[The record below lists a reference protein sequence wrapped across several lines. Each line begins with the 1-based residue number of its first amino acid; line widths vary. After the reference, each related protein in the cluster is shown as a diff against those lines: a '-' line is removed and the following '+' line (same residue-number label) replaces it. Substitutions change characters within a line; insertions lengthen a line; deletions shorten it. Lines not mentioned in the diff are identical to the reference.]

1 MVSIKALEKKYYS
14 LIPHQDF
21 EALLSLALKK
31 TKEYIFTHPEYSLS
45 VSETL
50 RFFYFLWMYRRGY
63 SVAVLRGSKEFCG
76 LEFYVTKHTLIP
88 RPDTEI
94 MVEAA
99 CEYINRLQQT
109 TIILIDIGTGTG
121 CIPISILKKCS
132 DQKIIALATDSSA
145 AALRTAQKNSQAHRV
160 ILTLLKGNLLTPFFN
175 QHPDPKLLSEAAIVI
190 TANLPYLTQ
199 EQFESEP
206 SIQREPKSA
215 LVANE
220 NGLALYRELL
230 EQIKNNLL
238 PLYKNKVTLYF
249 EIDPSQ
255 SSLILSI
262 IKKCLPSASSEIDKD
277 FSGHNRLVTIT
288 LPTRS

>member
-76 LEFYVTKHTLIP
+76 LDFYVTTHTLIP

-94 MVEAA
+94 LVEAA
-99 CEYINRLQQT
+99 CEYISSLQQT

-132 DQKIIALATDSSA
+132 HQKIIALATDIASG
-145 AALRTAQKNSQAHRV
+145 ALKIAQKNSQLHQTK
-160 ILTLLKGNLLTPFFN
+160 LTLLKGNLLAPFFN
-175 QHPDPKLLSEAAIVI
+175 HQPNQAVLNESAIVI
-190 TANLPYLTQ
+190 TANLPYLTIG
-199 EQFESEP
+199 QFEAEK

-215 LVANE
+215 LVAAE
-220 NGLALYRELL
+220 NGLALYRQLL
-230 EQIKNNLL
+230 EQISRNLL
-238 PLYKNKVTLYF
+238 PYYKNKLVVYF

-255 SSLILSI
+255 QSGIGLL
-262 IKKCLPSASSEIDKD
+262 IKKYLPTASIELRKD
-277 FSGHNRLVTIT
+277 LAGFDRLVIMS
-288 LPTRS
+288 LSTRL